1 VGDCRNPAHHFD
13 VEFLFVRQQWCEV
26 YISTETDNPGTFS
39 LHFQR
44 FTFSLHFQRFTHHC
58 VDVRV
63 RIDAP

>member
-1 VGDCRNPAHHFD
+1 MGDFRNQAHHFD

-44 FTFSLHFQRFTHHC
+44 FTHHC